1 MTNRANPNR
10 DNIKRLNYPRQ
21 SYAISGTDY
30 GDAPEGAQK
39 IRGKAAVDS
48 SPMAI
53 SSMPPGV
60 LAKNDEWWSQVYGA
74 SLDSYLSLLDGS
86 VMLDSITNSFV
97 AFSSPYREGLPL
109 ATNSNLYEQIG
120 SSQQI
125 QYMVGKSTVQEA
137 RSPSGPL
144 NPGEVRSI
152 GIRAPAQM
160 CGWGKTIAMRPTD
173 PEPEDIRVNDDEHKL
188 DRSTWKVGPLDA
200 RWDEQRS
207 MWRAYNDLIA
217 DDESQNMGT
226 FVFSTNPDSKCGFP
240 FMRGRLEDVWSVR
253 KTWREE
259 SILGVNDDISK
270 SASLCTKLD
279 GLAMDTTVE
288 GDLVGKWSEVLTLT
302 STCASSSRFG
312 KCGDETTNEG
322 QMAIRTSALF
332 YNGFQAGPIAFAGD
346 PPEDTLLGTMFFQGF
361 GDCGQWVPGI
371 PKPDI
376 CELGGPQFS
385 ITFDNDKALQIAI
398 ETLCKSGVKYNRTH
412 RKELAILT
420 KREVT
425 EDINDVSAT
434 IDGLIKVE
442 AWTTT
447 IIASIN
453 AAIRSAVSQGVNGLA
468 TSTQLAI
475 NALLNLV
482 VGYINSGFSQLSVS
496 LAECSCF
503 INPYQINEVPSIPLQ
518 PVTIASPF
526 VNPPLDLFDELER
539 LNDTEVRMNAINND
553 LGTYIG
559 TFDLPII
566 FPLGTIKDPCSPTTT
581 VTKNCTI

>member
-188 DRSTWKVGPLDA
+188 DRSTWKVGPLDV

-207 MWRAYNDLIA
+207 MWRAFNDLIA

-226 FVFSTNPDSKCGFP
+226 FVFGTNSDKTCGFP
-240 FMRGRLEDVWSVR
+240 FLRGRLEDVWSVR
-253 KTWREE
+253 KTYREQPA
-259 SILGVNDDISK
+259 LGRDDDIEQT
-270 SASLCTKLD
+270 AHVCTKLE
-279 GLAMDTTVE
+279 GLAIQN
-288 GDLVGKWSEVLTLT
+288 DLVAKWSQVFEITKQCTNSQRVG
-302 STCASSSRFG
+302 TCG
-312 KCGDETTNEG
+312 TETTSEAG
-322 QMAIRTSALF
+322 LTILTDAKF
-332 YNGFQAGPIAFAGD
+332 YNGFRAGPIGFAGD
-346 PPEDTLLGTMFFQGF
+346 PPDDILLGTMFFIGE
-361 GDCGQWVPGI
+361 GNCGQWVPGV
-371 PKPDI
+371 PEPDI
-376 CELGGPQFS
+376 CELAGVQFG
-385 ITFDNDKALQIAI
+385 ITFDNDKALQVAI
-398 ETLCKSGVKYNRTH
+398 ETLCKDGVKYNRTH

-420 KREVT
+420 KREVA

-442 AWTTT
+442 AWTVT

-453 AAIRSAVSQGVNGLA
+453 AAIRSAVAQGINALA
-468 TSTQLAI
+468 TSTQAAI
-475 NALLNLV
+475 SSVVAQLV
-482 VGYINSGFSQLSVS
+482 GLMNSGFSQFATKLDEICGCTAPPPF
-496 LAECSCF
+496 LEA
-503 INPYQINEVPSIPLQ
+503 PSIVLN
-518 PVTIASPF
+518 PVTITSPF

-539 LNDTEVRMNAINND
+539 LNDTGVRMNAINND
-553 LGTYIG
+553 FGTYIG
-559 TFDLPII
+559 TFDLPKI
-566 FPLGTIKDPCSPTTT
+566 FPLGTIKDPCDPTTV